1 MIRTGARAGAVSE
14 EEAAARGQADEV
26 ASAVGPARPSDKAL
40 SADRAGGTASADKPS
55 PLTSTSMN
63 DRDFAEGPGDG
74 EGEASLHRW
83 SLERP
88 TVAPGVEDEGPSG
101 TGEGGGWVVDAPGV
115 GCGERLVE
123 LVDGEAPGGGGGG
136 AEARATELS
145 IFYLPSCIYG
155 WIEY

>member
-1 MIRTGARAGAVSE
+1 MAD
-14 EEAAARGQADEV
+14 EAAAADG
-26 ASAVGPARPSDKAL
+26 AVGIGELPPPR
-40 SADRAGGTASADKPS
+40 R
-55 PLTSTSMN
+55 TSLYKGNPTE
-63 DRDFAEGPGDG
+63 EGPE